1 MIFFIPEYNKPR
13 EKSSVKHTPHALG
26 VKEGKE
32 VDFKLLTKTNNMSW
46 RQGQKEEYSFYVTG
60 FVIVMSIALV
70 VGALIQQT
78 FFK

>member
-32 VDFKLLTKTNNMSW
+32 VDFKLLTKTNNMNW
-46 RQGQKEEYSFYVTG
+46 RQRQKEEYSFYVTG
-60 FVIVMSIALV
+60 VTVAIGLALV
-70 VGALIQQT
+70 VCAVIQQI